1 MMVVALFLLTRC
13 FFSLTYV
20 IKKRINV
27 KNHTKIQERQEKSCK
42 IKRKVVLLQPEVY
55 AECAVAWMKG
65 K

>member
-13 FFSLTYV
+13 FFSLKYV
-20 IKKRINV
+20 IKMSVNV
-27 KNHTKIQERQEKSCK
+27 KNHTKTQERQEKSCK
-42 IKRKVVLLQPEVY
+42 IKRKVALLQSEVY